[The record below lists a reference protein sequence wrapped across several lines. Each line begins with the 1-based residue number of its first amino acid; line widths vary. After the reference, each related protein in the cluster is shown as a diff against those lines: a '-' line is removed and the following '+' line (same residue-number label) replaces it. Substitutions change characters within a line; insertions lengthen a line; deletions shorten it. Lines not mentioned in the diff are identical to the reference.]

1 MTKLTIKDIARLSG
15 VGKSTVSRV
24 LNNDSK
30 VSEATR
36 QRVQHVIAQYGFQP
50 SKSARAM
57 RGVTDRVIGIIVTRL
72 SLTAENQVLSS
83 ILPLLYGQQCEPII
97 VESQFKPE
105 LVKEHL
111 AFFQKRGVD
120 GLILFAFS
128 ELDERDL
135 EGWQHNMVVIA
146 RNYTTF
152 SSIYY
157 DDTKAVRLLMSHLYE
172 QGHRQISYL
181 GVNDQ
186 DTTTGYARHQAYLH
200 FCQQYSL
207 QPCSLQGELGYE
219 WAYNHT
225 SAVIF
230 PEVSA
235 LVCATD
241 TLAIGALKYLQE
253 QQLSHIQV
261 CGVGKSRLLQF
272 LFPKVLSVDL
282 GFDQV
287 GEVAVKQLFA
297 LLAHQPIQHDCLD
310 CRLVI

>member
-36 QRVQHVIAQYGFQP
+36 QRVQNVIAQYSFQP

-57 RGVTDRVIGIIVTRL
+57 RGVSDRVIGIIVTRL
-72 SLTAENQVLSS
+72 ASTAENQVLSS
-83 ILPLLYGQQCEPII
+83 ILPSLYAQQCEPII

-120 GLILFAFS
+120 GVILFAFS
-128 ELDERDL
+128 ELEETDL
-135 EGWQHNMVVIA
+135 QGWRHNMVVIA
-146 RNYTTF
+146 RNYTQL

-157 DDTKAVRLLMSHLYE
+157 DDRKAVHLLMTHLYKE
-172 QGHRQISYL
+172 GHRKISYL

-186 DTTTGYARHQAYLH
+186 DATTGYTRHQAYLH
-200 FCQQYSL
+200 FCKEYGL

-253 QQLSHIQV
+253 KQLSHIQV
-261 CGVGKSRLLQF
+261 CGVGKSRLLHF
-272 LFPKVLSVDL
+272 LFPNVLSVDL

-287 GEVAVKQLFA
+287 GEITVKQLFD
-297 LLAHQPIQHDCLD
+297 LLENQSIQHHCLD